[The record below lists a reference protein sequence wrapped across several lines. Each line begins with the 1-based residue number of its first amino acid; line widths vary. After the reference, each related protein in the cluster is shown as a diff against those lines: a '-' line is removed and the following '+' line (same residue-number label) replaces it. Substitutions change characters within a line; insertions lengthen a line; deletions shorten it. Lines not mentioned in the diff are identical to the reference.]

1 MKRGEILSED
11 IKRYQQILEYVNLSG
26 HLEEDGED
34 PNADPNAGAAPAA
47 PGGDPAA
54 MGGAPGGDP
63 NAMGGAPGG
72 DPNAMGGAP
81 GGDPAAM
88 GGDPGA
94 QGGGVEGFDPQ
105 ADPNAAPE
113 DPGMGEDPNAMGDPM
128 ADPMGGEQPGPD
140 DNVIEIDDLTNAQ
153 DETNQIVM
161 NLNDK
166 FEKLLGV
173 VDKFEKFIDKNDSEI
188 ASLKQELEKRNPT
201 PIEKLDLRTVNDSY
215 PFNVKPNDYWKEKE
229 ETSNY
234 RVGGDEM
241 EVPEQYDLHQS
252 DVDDVS
258 NWKAIS
264 DSLDDSDLT
273 DLTKI
278 FRINEGYNPP
288 EDDYAD
294 DNYSPNNSFEDMFA
308 GEKMFT
314 VKINGEVF
322 LTKVPE
328 SYIEDRGEDFFQEM
342 ADERFGAGSKVE
354 IVPEN

>member
-1 MKRGEILSED
+1 MKKGEVLSED

-34 PNADPNAGAAPAA
+34 PNTDPNAMGGAPA

-63 NAMGGAPGG
+63 NAMGG

-81 GGDPAAM
+81 GGDPNAM
-88 GGDPGA
+88 GGDPNA
-94 QGGGVEGFDPQ
+94 ESNGVEGFDPQ
-105 ADPNAAPE
+105 AGADADPAAANP
-113 DPGMGEDPNAMGDPM
+113 AMDDAGAMEDPM
-128 ADPMGGEQPGPD
+128 ADMGGEEPGPD
-140 DNVIEIDDLTNAQ
+140 DNVIDIDDLTTAQ
-153 DETNQIVM
+153 DETNQVVM
-161 NLNDK
+161 DLNDK

-173 VDKFEKFIDKNDSEI
+173 VDKFERFIDKNDNEI

-252 DVDDVS
+252 DVDDVR
-258 NWKAIS
+258 NWKEIA

-278 FRINEGYNPP
+278 FN
-288 EDDYAD
+288 
-294 DNYSPNNSFEDMFA
+294 
-308 GEKMFT
+308 
-314 VKINGEVF
+314 
-322 LTKVPE
+322 L
-328 SYIEDRGEDFFQEM
+328 
-342 ADERFGAGSKVE
+342 
-354 IVPEN
+354 

>member
-1 MKRGEILSED
+1 MKKGEVLSED

-34 PNADPNAGAAPAA
+34 PNADPTAQGGAPAPGGDPAMGGA
-47 PGGDPAA
+47 PDMGGDPGMGGDPAA

-63 NAMGGAPGG
+63 NAA
-72 DPNAMGGAP
+72 
-81 GGDPAAM
+81 GDPAAM

-94 QGGGVEGFDPQ
+94 ESNGVEGFDPQ
-105 ADPNAAPE
+105 AGAGDDP
-113 DPGMGEDPNAMGDPM
+113 AMGDAGAMEDPM
-128 ADPMGGEQPGPD
+128 ADMGAEEPGPD
-140 DNVIEIDDLTNAQ
+140 DNVIEIDDLTTAQ
-153 DETNQIVM
+153 DETNQAVM
-161 NLNDK
+161 DLNDK

-173 VDKFEKFIDKNDSEI
+173 VDKFEKFIDKNDGEI

-252 DVDDVS
+252 DVDDVR
-258 NWKAIS
+258 NWKEIA

-278 FRINEGYNPP
+278 FN
-288 EDDYAD
+288 
-294 DNYSPNNSFEDMFA
+294 
-308 GEKMFT
+308 
-314 VKINGEVF
+314 
-322 LTKVPE
+322 L
-328 SYIEDRGEDFFQEM
+328 
-342 ADERFGAGSKVE
+342 
-354 IVPEN
+354 

>member
-11 IKRYQQILEYVNLSG
+11 IKRYQQILEYVTLSG
-26 HLEEDGED
+26 HLEEEGED
-34 PNADPNAGAAPAA
+34 PNADPNAGA
-47 PGGDPAA
+47 DPAA

-63 NAMGGAPGG
+63 NAMGG

-81 GGDPAAM
+81 GGDQNAGGDPNAM
-88 GGDPGA
+88 GGDPNA

-105 ADPNAAPE
+105 VDPNAVGGDPNAMGADPNAA
-113 DPGMGEDPNAMGDPM
+113 GGDPNAMGGDPN
-128 ADPMGGEQPGPD
+128 AMGGEQPGPD
-140 DNVIEIDDLTNAQ
+140 DNVVDIDDLTNAQ
-153 DETNQIVM
+153 DETNQAVM
-161 NLNDK
+161 DLNDK

-173 VDKFEKFIDKNDSEI
+173 VDKFEKFIDKNDGEI

-252 DVDDVS
+252 DVDDVK
-258 NWKAIS
+258 NWKEIA

-278 FRINEGYNPP
+278 FN
-288 EDDYAD
+288 
-294 DNYSPNNSFEDMFA
+294 
-308 GEKMFT
+308 
-314 VKINGEVF
+314 
-322 LTKVPE
+322 L
-328 SYIEDRGEDFFQEM
+328 
-342 ADERFGAGSKVE
+342 
-354 IVPEN
+354 

>member
-26 HLEEDGED
+26 HIDEEGEDQNQD
-34 PNADPNAGAAPAA
+34 PNAMGGDPNAIGGA
-47 PGGDPAA
+47 PGGDQNAMGGDPSA

-63 NAMGGAPGG
+63 NAMGG
-72 DPNAMGGAP
+72 DPN
-81 GGDPAAM
+81 
-88 GGDPGA
+88 A

-105 ADPNAAPE
+105 TDPNA
-113 DPGMGEDPNAMGDPM
+113 MGGDPNAMGDDAGAMEDPM
-128 ADPMGGEQPGPD
+128 ADMGTEQPGPD
-140 DNVIEIDDLTNAQ
+140 DNVIDVDDLTNAQ
-153 DETNQIVM
+153 DETNQAVM
-161 NLNDK
+161 DLNDK

-252 DVDDVS
+252 DVDDVT
-258 NWKAIS
+258 NWKEIA

-278 FRINEGYNPP
+278 F
-288 EDDYAD
+288 
-294 DNYSPNNSFEDMFA
+294 
-308 GEKMFT
+308 K
-314 VKINGEVF
+314 
-322 LTKVPE
+322 L
-328 SYIEDRGEDFFQEM
+328 
-342 ADERFGAGSKVE
+342 
-354 IVPEN
+354 

>member
-26 HLEEDGED
+26 HLEEEGED
-34 PNADPNAGAAPAA
+34 PNADPNAGA
-47 PGGDPAA
+47 DPAA

-63 NAMGGAPGG
+63 NAMGGDPNAMGG
-72 DPNAMGGAP
+72 DPNAMGGDPNAQ
-81 GGDPAAM
+81 GGDPNAM
-88 GGDPGA
+88 GGDPNA

-105 ADPNAAPE
+105 VDPNAT
-113 DPGMGEDPNAMGDPM
+113 GEDPNAMGGDPNAM
-128 ADPMGGEQPGPD
+128 GGDPNAMGGEQPGPD

-153 DETNQIVM
+153 DETNQAVM
-161 NLNDK
+161 DLNDK

-234 RVGGDEM
+234 RVGGDNM
-241 EVPEQYDLHQS
+241 EVADQYDLHQS
-252 DVDDVS
+252 DIDDVS
-258 NWKAIS
+258 SWKDIA

-278 FRINEGYNPP
+278 FN
-288 EDDYAD
+288 
-294 DNYSPNNSFEDMFA
+294 
-308 GEKMFT
+308 
-314 VKINGEVF
+314 
-322 LTKVPE
+322 L
-328 SYIEDRGEDFFQEM
+328 
-342 ADERFGAGSKVE
+342 
-354 IVPEN
+354 

>member
-26 HLEEDGED
+26 HIDEEGEDQNQD
-34 PNADPNAGAAPAA
+34 PNAMGGA
-47 PGGDPAA
+47 PGGDPNA
-54 MGGAPGGDP
+54 MGGDP

-72 DPNAMGGAP
+72 DPNAMGG
-81 GGDPAAM
+81 DPN
-88 GGDPGA
+88 A

-105 ADPNAAPE
+105 T
-113 DPGMGEDPNAMGDPM
+113 DPNAMGGDPNAMGGDAGAMEDPM
-128 ADPMGGEQPGPD
+128 ADMGAEQPGPD
-140 DNVIEIDDLTNAQ
+140 DNVIDVDDLTNAQ
-153 DETNQIVM
+153 DETNRAVM
-161 NLNDK
+161 DLNDK

-252 DVDDVS
+252 DVDDVT
-258 NWKAIS
+258 NWKEIA

-278 FRINEGYNPP
+278 F
-288 EDDYAD
+288 
-294 DNYSPNNSFEDMFA
+294 
-308 GEKMFT
+308 K
-314 VKINGEVF
+314 
-322 LTKVPE
+322 L
-328 SYIEDRGEDFFQEM
+328 
-342 ADERFGAGSKVE
+342 
-354 IVPEN
+354 

>member
-26 HLEEDGED
+26 HIDEEGEDQNQD
-34 PNADPNAGAAPAA
+34 PNAMGVA
-47 PGGDPAA
+47 PGGDQNA
-54 MGGAPGGDP
+54 MGGDP

-72 DPNAMGGAP
+72 DPNAMGGDPNAMGGAP
-81 GGDPAAM
+81 GGDPNAM
-88 GGDPGA
+88 GGDPNA

-105 ADPNAAPE
+105 T
-113 DPGMGEDPNAMGDPM
+113 DPNAMGGDPNAMGGDAGAMEDPM
-128 ADPMGGEQPGPD
+128 ADMEAEQPGPD
-140 DNVIEIDDLTNAQ
+140 DNVIDVDDLTNAQ
-153 DETNQIVM
+153 DETNQAVM
-161 NLNDK
+161 DLNDK

-252 DVDDVS
+252 DVDDVT
-258 NWKAIS
+258 NWKEIA

-278 FRINEGYNPP
+278 F
-288 EDDYAD
+288 
-294 DNYSPNNSFEDMFA
+294 
-308 GEKMFT
+308 K
-314 VKINGEVF
+314 
-322 LTKVPE
+322 L
-328 SYIEDRGEDFFQEM
+328 
-342 ADERFGAGSKVE
+342 
-354 IVPEN
+354 

>member
-1 MKRGEILSED
+1 MKKGEVLTED

-34 PNADPNAGAAPAA
+34 PNADPTAQGAAPAPGGDPGMGGA
-47 PGGDPAA
+47 PDMGGAPGMGGDPAA

-63 NAMGGAPGG
+63 NAAGGDPSAMGG
-72 DPNAMGGAP
+72 DPNAEGT
-81 GGDPAAM
+81 
-88 GGDPGA
+88 
-94 QGGGVEGFDPQ
+94 GVEGFDPQ
-105 ADPNAAPE
+105 VDPNAPA
-113 DPGMGEDPNAMGDPM
+113 DPAMGDDAGAMEDPM
-128 ADPMGGEQPGPD
+128 ADMGAEQPGPD
-140 DNVIEIDDLTNAQ
+140 DNVIDIDDLTTAQ
-153 DETNQIVM
+153 DETNQVVQD
-161 NLNDK
+161 LNTK

-252 DVDDVS
+252 DIDDVR
-258 NWKAIS
+258 NWKEIA

-278 FRINEGYNPP
+278 FN
-288 EDDYAD
+288 
-294 DNYSPNNSFEDMFA
+294 
-308 GEKMFT
+308 
-314 VKINGEVF
+314 
-322 LTKVPE
+322 L
-328 SYIEDRGEDFFQEM
+328 
-342 ADERFGAGSKVE
+342 
-354 IVPEN
+354 